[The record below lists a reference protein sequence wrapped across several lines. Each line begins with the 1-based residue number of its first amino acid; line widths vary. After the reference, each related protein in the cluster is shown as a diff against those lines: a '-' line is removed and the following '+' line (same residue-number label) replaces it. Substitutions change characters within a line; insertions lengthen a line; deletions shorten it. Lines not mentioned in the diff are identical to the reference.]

1 MTTQNSFAD
10 TRLINFETLRE
21 QVLDNHDLSFSRRR
35 EIASAISTLSKWTSL
50 PLATMPASATYPRER
65 FKDLHPDQLGVSKR
79 RLQNVR
85 SLILAG
91 FRAQGLSTKLSR
103 YMEPLSTDWA
113 ELWNLIDGE
122 TYFKTEL
129 SRFFHYCSKQQIAP
143 GCVTDAVSRD
153 YLRALEDETLIK
165 NPKVR
170 HQSVCRVWNK
180 CSQSYAGAGW
190 PQATLT
196 VPKYDERLYGI
207 DESLVPESIQKD
219 LEKYLTYLSGD
230 DPFSAHPM
238 PFKPNSLNA
247 VKGHFW
253 RFLSALHH
261 QGVDLKKYARL
272 SDLVTPEMFK
282 CGIRWFWE
290 RNGRETSKHL
300 GEVAWTIRSYA
311 VKHLEAD
318 EETIAFYAESLK
330 SLRVPQQGLSD
341 KNQAAMAQFDDPGV
355 VEKFVS
361 LPPILWAKAE
371 RVKKTASSNRVAKKA
386 HLLVQSAVA
395 IEILTFAP
403 MRLSNLQGLRLDE
416 HISWM
421 GQRARISIPRQ
432 QVKNNQALEYLLP
445 ESLSKRIKDYLSNH
459 RGYLGNSDSPYLFPG
474 RSGQPKD
481 CSALRN
487 QIRNTLWNEAAIKL
501 TPHQFRHAAAKI
513 LLDTKPGYYEVVRKV
528 LGHKSLTTTYNHY
541 AGAETQ
547 AAINLYDD
555 VIIQHR
561 RKPLTK
567 TSRELSTEPPFI
579 DPLQFFGGKK

>member
-1 MTTQNSFAD
+1 MTTHNSFSD
-10 TRLINFETLRE
+10 TRLINLETLRE
-21 QVLDNHDLSFSRRR
+21 QVLENYDLSFPRRR
-35 EIASAISTLSKWTSL
+35 EIASAINTLSKWCSL
-50 PLATMPASATYPRER
+50 PLAAMPASATYLRER
-65 FKDLHPDQLGVSKR
+65 FKNLHPDLLGVSKR

-103 YMEPLSTDWA
+103 YMEPMSTDWA
-113 ELWNLIDGE
+113 ELWNLMNGE

-129 SRFFHYCSKQQIAP
+129 SRFFHYCSKQRIAP
-143 GCVTDAVSRD
+143 ASVTDDTSQD
-153 YLRALEDETLIK
+153 YLRALENETLIK
-165 NPKVR
+165 SPKVR

-180 CSQSYAGAGW
+180 CSQSYKDAGW
-190 PQATLT
+190 PQAPLT
-196 VPKYDERLYGI
+196 VPKYDERLYGV
-207 DESLVPESIQKD
+207 DESLVPRCIQKD
-219 LEKYLTYLSGD
+219 LEKYLTYLSGG

-238 PFKPNSLNA
+238 PFKSTSLNA

-253 RFLSALHH
+253 RYLSALHH
-261 QGVDLKKYARL
+261 QGVDLQKYACL
-272 SDLVTPEMFK
+272 SNLVSPEMFK
-282 CGIRWFWE
+282 CGMRWFWE
-290 RNGRETSKHL
+290 RNGCKTSKHL
-300 GEVAWTIRSYA
+300 GEIAWTIRSYA

-330 SLRVPQQGLSD
+330 SLRVPQLGLSD
-341 KNQAAMAQFDDPGV
+341 KNQAAMAQFDDPRV
-355 VEKFVS
+355 VKKFVS
-361 LPPILWAKAE
+361 LPPLLWSKAE
-371 RVKKTASSNRVAKKA
+371 RIGKTAYTNRIAKKA

-416 HISWM
+416 HINWM
-421 GQRARISIPRQ
+421 GQRARIAIPRQ
-432 QVKNNQALEYLLP
+432 QVKNNQSLEYLLP
-445 ESLSKRIKDYLSNH
+445 ESLSKRIKDYLSDH
-459 RGYLGNSDSPYLFPG
+459 RGYLGDSDSPYLFPG
-474 RSGQPKD
+474 RCGQSKD

-513 LLDTKPGYYEVVRKV
+513 LLDSKPGYYEVVRKV
-528 LGHKSLTTTYNHY
+528 LGHKSLTTTYSHY

-555 VIIQHR
+555 VIIQRR

-567 TSRELSTEPPFI
+567 SSRGITTEPPFV